1 MRKLPIPIAL
11 LALAAVACGGNSGG
25 NSGGEPAVGQ
35 TSASSGGGDAAAAA
49 KPLDGVTIEVAAKWT
64 GDEQANF
71 EQVLKAFQDKTGATV
86 TYASTGED
94 TGAFLGPRI
103 QGNNPPDVA
112 ILPQPG
118 LVQQYADENAL
129 KPLTPEVQAQIDQ
142 NYTPYW
148 KELGSAN
155 GQVYGVLVK
164 AAHKSLI
171 WYRQQAF
178 DDAGAQEA
186 ATWDDLVKNAQL
198 LADSGTPPFAL
209 CGASGWT
216 LTDLFENVYLSSAGP
231 ENYDK
236 LSKHEIPWTDPTVT
250 TALEKMAQIFGK
262 KEFLL
267 GGASGA
273 LQTDFPTCV
282 TQVYGQ
288 KKAAMVIE
296 ADFVAGA
303 AAQSGA
309 KVGEDAKA
317 MAFPKVGDTEPV
329 VLGGDIAVA
338 LKDSK
343 GAMALLEF
351 LASKEGGEIWAKLPG
366 YLSPNRNV
374 SPDNYPNELTK
385 QLAQTIISAGEA
397 VRYDMSDLAP
407 SAFGGTDGKGEWKD
421 LQDFLRDPSDVK
433 GAQKKLEADAAK
445 AFKK

>member
-1 MRKLPIPIAL
+1 MRRSAVLMIAA
-11 LALAAVACGGNSGG
+11 LALTAACGG
-25 NSGGEPAVGQ
+25 E
-35 TSASSGGGDAAAAA
+35 AAAPTPSGSAPAPAA
-49 KPLDGVTIEVAAKWT
+49 KPLAGTKIEIAAKWT
-64 GDEQANF
+64 GDEQASF
-71 EQVLKAFQDKTGATV
+71 EKVLAAFEAKTGAEV

-94 TGAFLGPRI
+94 TGAYLGPRI
-103 QGNNPPDVA
+103 EGGNPPDVA

-118 LVQQYADENAL
+118 LVQQYAAQNAL
-129 KPLTPEVQAQIDQ
+129 KPLSQGVLAQIDQ

-148 KELGSAN
+148 KELGSAG

-171 WYRQQAF
+171 WYRAPAF
-178 DDAGAQEA
+178 EDAGAAEA
-186 ATWDDLVKNAQL
+186 TTWDDLIGKTAQT
-198 LADSGTPPFAL
+198 LADAGTPPFSL

-236 LSKHEIPWTDPTVT
+236 LAKHEIPWTDPSVT

-262 KEFLL
+262 PDFVL

-282 TQVYGQ
+282 TQVYGE

-296 ADFVAGA
+296 ADFVASSA
-303 AAQSGA
+303 TQSGA
-309 KVGEDAKA
+309 VIGEDAKA
-317 MAFPKVGDTEPV
+317 MPFPKAGDTAPV
-329 VLGGDIAVA
+329 VLGGDVGVA
-338 LKDSK
+338 MKDNA

-351 LASKEGGEIWAKLPG
+351 LASKEGGDIWAKEPG

-374 SPDNYPNELTK
+374 SPDNYPSELTK

-407 SAFGGTDGKGEWKD
+407 SAFGGTDGKGEWKH
-421 LQDFLRDPSDVK
+421 LQDFLRNPSDIK
-433 GAQKKLEADAAK
+433 GTQEKLEADAAK
-445 AFKK
+445 AFKE

>member
-1 MRKLPIPIAL
+1 MRKLPPIMVAC
-11 LALAAVACGGNSGG
+11 LALAAAAACGSDT
-25 NSGGEPAVGQ
+25 GETPAAQG
-35 TSASSGGGDAAAAA
+35 SATAAAGGGA
-49 KPLDGVTIEVAAKWT
+49 KPLEGVKIEVAAKWT

-71 EQVLKAFQDKTGATV
+71 EKVLKAFQEKTGATV

-94 TGAFLGPRI
+94 TGAYLGPRI
-103 QGNNPPDVA
+103 QGGNPPDVA

-129 KPLTPEVQAQIDQ
+129 KPLSAEVQAQLDQ

-164 AAHKSLI
+164 AAHKSLV
-171 WYRQQAF
+171 WYRQSAF
-178 DDAGAQEA
+178 DDAGAQPA
-186 ATWDDLVKNAQL
+186 STWDDLVKNAQT
-198 LADSGTPPFAL
+198 LADSGVPPFAL
-209 CGASGWT
+209 CAASGWT
-216 LTDLFENVYLSSAGP
+216 LTDLFENIYLSSAGP

-236 LSKHEIPWTDPTVT
+236 LTKHEIPWTDPSVA
-250 TALEKMAQIFGK
+250 TALEKMAQIAGK

-267 GGASGA
+267 GGSSGA

-282 TQVYGQ
+282 TQVYAQ

-296 ADFVAGA
+296 ADFVAASLG
-303 AAQSGA
+303 QSGA
-309 KVGEDAKA
+309 KVGEEAKI
-317 MAFPKVGDTEPV
+317 MPFPKAGDTAPV
-329 VLGGDIAVA
+329 ILGGDVAVVM
-338 LKDSK
+338 KDSK
-343 GAMALLEF
+343 GAQALVEY
-351 LASKEGGEIWAKLPG
+351 LASKEGGEVWAKQPG

-374 SPDNYPNELTK
+374 SPDNYPDDLTK
-385 QLAQTIISAGEA
+385 QLAQTIISAGES

-433 GAQKKLEADAAK
+433 GTQEKLEADAAK

>member
-1 MRKLPIPIAL
+1 MRKLPPVVAL
-11 LALAAVACGGNSGG
+11 LALAATACGS
-25 NSGGEPAVGQ
+25 SSDEPSQ
-35 TSASSGGGDAAAAA
+35 ESTSSAAA
-49 KPLDGVTIEVAAKWT
+49 KPLAGVKIEVAAKWT
-64 GDEQANF
+64 GEEQANF
-71 EQVLKAFQDKTGATV
+71 EQVLKAFEEKTGATV

-94 TGAFLGPRI
+94 TAAYLGPRI
-103 QGNNPPDVA
+103 EAGTPPDVA
-112 ILPQPG
+112 ILPPPG
-118 LVQQYADENAL
+118 LVQQYADQNAL
-129 KPLTPEVQAQIDQ
+129 KPLSQEVLAQIDQ

-178 DDAGAQEA
+178 DDAGVQPA
-186 ATWDDLVKNAQL
+186 ATWDELIGTTAQT

-216 LTDLFENVYLSSAGP
+216 LTDLFENIYPSTAGP

-236 LSKHEIPWTDPTVT
+236 LSRHEIPWTDPTVT
-250 TALEKMAQIFGK
+250 EALEKMAQIFGK
-262 KEFLL
+262 QEFML
-267 GGASGA
+267 GGSSGA

-282 TQVYGQ
+282 TQVFGQ

-296 ADFVAGA
+296 ADFVAA
-303 AAQSGA
+303 SATESGA
-309 KVGEDAKA
+309 KIGEDAKI
-317 MAFPKVGDTEPV
+317 MPFPKVGDTQPV

-338 LKDSK
+338 LKDTP

-385 QLAQTIISAGEA
+385 QLAQTIISAGES

-407 SAFGGTDGKGEWKD
+407 SAFGGTDGKGEWKH

-433 GAQKKLEADAAK
+433 GTQEKLEADAAK
-445 AFKK
+445 AWKK

>member
-1 MRKLPIPIAL
+1 MRKLPPIMVAC
-11 LALAAVACGGNSGG
+11 LALAAAAACGSDSGG
-25 NSGGEPAVGQ
+25 DTGSGSAPA
-35 TSASSGGGDAAAAA
+35 ASGAASDAGGA
-49 KPLDGVTIEVAAKWT
+49 KPLEGEKIEIAAKWT

-71 EQVLKAFQDKTGATV
+71 EKVLKAFEEKTGATV

-94 TGAFLGPRI
+94 TGAYLGPRI
-103 QGNNPPDVA
+103 EGGNPPDVA

-129 KPLTPEVQAQIDQ
+129 KPLSPEVQSQIDQ

-148 KELGSAN
+148 KDLGSAK

-171 WYRQQAF
+171 WYRQGAF
-178 DDAGAQEA
+178 DDAGAQPA
-186 ATWDDLVKNAQL
+186 STWDDLIKNAQTL
-198 LADSGTPPFAL
+198 SDSGVAPFAL
-209 CGASGWT
+209 CAASGWT

-236 LSKHEIPWTDPTVT
+236 LAKHEIPWTDASVK

-262 KEFLL
+262 KEFML
-267 GGASGA
+267 GGSSGA

-296 ADFVAGA
+296 ADFVAASVG
-303 AAQSGA
+303 QSGA
-309 KVGEDAKA
+309 KVGEDAKI
-317 MAFPKVGDTEPV
+317 MPFPKAGDTAPV
-329 VLGGDIAVA
+329 VLGGDVAVA
-338 LKDSK
+338 MKDTK

-351 LASKEGGEIWAKLPG
+351 LASKEGGEIWAKQPG

-374 SPDNYPNELTK
+374 SPDNYPDDLTK
-385 QLAQTIISAGEA
+385 QLAQTIISAGES

-421 LQDFLRDPSDVK
+421 LQDFLRNPSDVK
-433 GAQKKLEADAAK
+433 GAQEKLEADAAK